1 MKTKLCVCFT
11 PELLILLGRVKHTNS
26 TIVVKI
32 VGSQLNVQQQQL
44 LLLLLLLQML
54 DMYFLKGPTKRKKK
68 MAIVLTWD
76 VNWIPF
82 EAVNDPKC
90 IAIKTFS

>member
-1 MKTKLCVCFT
+1 VQATTTMKTKLCVCFT

-32 VGSQLNVQQQQL
+32 VGSQLNVLQQQLL

-54 DMYFLKGPTKRKKK
+54 DMYFLKGPTKK
-68 MAIVLTWD
+68 
-76 VNWIPF
+76 
-82 EAVNDPKC
+82 
-90 IAIKTFS
+90 